1 MPFLLTGNIPDTNNV
16 KPPKWLGKAELV
28 EWKRLAAEL
37 SKVNLLTNLDVV
49 ALARCCVALVKY
61 QGAKEEV
68 EKSGIMIATERGAQ
82 KKNPAFEVRSQTAAE
97 MQKIE
102 GEFGMTPSSRG
113 RLKPAEGEGDD
124 SFKGKRLSLNGTRA
138 SAQIQRT
145 LPFISESCL
154 FGSVRLMHC

>member
-1 MPFLLTGNIPDTNNV
+1 MEAACCGTLEGQPPDKPRRGRAREVLCRHWSSTN
-16 KPPKWLGKAELV
+16 
-28 EWKRLAAEL
+28 
-37 SKVNLLTNLDVV
+37 
-49 ALARCCVALVKY
+49 
-61 QGAKEEV
+61 GAKEEV

-82 KKNPAFEVRSQTAAE
+82 KKNPAFEVMSQTAAE